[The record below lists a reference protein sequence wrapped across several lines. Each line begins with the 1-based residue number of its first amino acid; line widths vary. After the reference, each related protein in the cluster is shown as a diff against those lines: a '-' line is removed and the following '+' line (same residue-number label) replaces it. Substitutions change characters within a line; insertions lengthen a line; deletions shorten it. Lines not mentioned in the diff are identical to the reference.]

1 MKPTTLRTKLE
12 FLSDVL
18 EDFCIKNSIEFLS
31 ADDILYSDIPLTEYQ
46 KDWLRLY
53 INVWDIIEQDYTPNS
68 KDCMETFIP
77 TFHDWR
83 YNDNN
88 WYL

>member
-18 EDFCIKNSIEFLS
+18 EDFCIKNNIEFLS
-31 ADDILYSDIPLTEYQ
+31 ADDILYGNSDNELTNYQ
-46 KDWLRLY
+46 KDWLRNY
-53 INVWDIIEQDYTPNS
+53 IELWDIIEQDYTPNS

-77 TFHDWR
+77 TFHD
-83 YNDNN
+83 
-88 WYL
+88 

>member
-18 EDFCIKNSIEFLS
+18 EDFCIKNSIEFLQ

-77 TFHDWR
+77 TFHD
-83 YNDNN
+83 
-88 WYL
+88 

>member
-18 EDFCIKNSIEFLS
+18 EDFCIKNNIEFLS

-77 TFHDWR
+77 TFHD
-83 YNDNN
+83 
-88 WYL
+88 